1 MKKGVLILFVFSVQF
16 IFSQKREL
24 GNVTVE
30 ELSQKS
36 HPNDPSAEAAIL
48 FNKALTNVEYNQGAG
63 GFEIVTE
70 VETKIKIY
78 NKEGLDWA
86 NKSITYYIAG
96 DTKEKVEFSKCV
108 TYNLENGSIDKTK
121 LSREGEFTNQE
132 NKYWETKKIVMPNVK
147 EGSIIE
153 YRYIIR
159 SPFIT
164 TFPEWKFESFIPV
177 DYSELKA
184 RIPEYFTYNVYRKG
198 NGEIKETKNIANKS
212 ISFIGKDRV
221 SAAGRQLEG
230 NGANSGFV
238 RGSVQYSEEETTFTM
253 ENVPAIKDESYVH
266 NIDNYITT
274 VQHELSATKMPD
286 SQMRFYSLTWEDVV
300 KTIYDSESFGGE
312 LNKTNYFDEDL
323 KNIIAN
329 NSTSDQKLVAILQFV
344 KQNIKWDGFNSL
356 YTDKGVRR
364 AYKEKTGNVAEI
376 NLILTAM
383 LREAGFDAN
392 PVLLSTRQN
401 GIPQYP
407 SRTSFNYVIA
417 SVQIDGNIFLL
428 DATNKYSSINILP
441 LKTLNWIGRLVRK
454 DGTSLSL
461 NLASQQVSNDAINL
475 MCSINSDGKVE
486 GKLREQYFDYNAFV
500 YRDNNASLSSDS
512 YVEKLE
518 QKYKG
523 IEVSDF
529 SVKNENDLFKP
540 IVESYSFE
548 SSNLVEIIGDRMYLS
563 PMLFFQIKINPFKS
577 ETRGYPID
585 FNYPMKDSYNL
596 VIKIPEG
603 YEVETLPKVLNMSTE
618 NGTIAYKFNISNS
631 LDTVQIVSS
640 MEINTSIIPSTD
652 YVSIKNFFKEIVNNQ
667 AEKIVLKKI

>member
-1 MKKGVLILFVFSVQF
+1 MKKGVLILFIFSVQF

-48 FNKALTNVEYNQGAG
+48 FAKAFTNVEYNSSMGSY
-63 GFEIVTE
+63 EIVTE
-70 VETKIKIY
+70 VETKIKVY

-86 NKSITYYIAG
+86 NKSVSYYIAG

-108 TYNLENGSIDKTK
+108 TYNLENGSINKTK

-177 DYSELKA
+177 DYSELRA

-198 NGEIKETKNIANKS
+198 SGEIKETKNIANRN
-212 ISFIGKDRV
+212 I
-221 SAAGRQLEG
+221 AARDFGGTRYEG
-230 NGANSGFV
+230 
-238 RGSVQYSEEETTFTM
+238 GSMQYSELETVFTM

-274 VQHELSATKMPD
+274 VQHELSATKMPN

-417 SVQIDGNIFLL
+417 SVQMNGNIFLL

-475 MCSINSDGKVE
+475 MCSISSDGKVE

-529 SVKNENDLFKP
+529 SVKNENDIFKP

>member
-1 MKKGVLILFVFSVQF
+1 MKKGVLILFIFSVQF

-48 FNKALTNVEYNQGAG
+48 FAKAFTNVEYNSSMGSY
-63 GFEIVTE
+63 EIVTE
-70 VETKIKIY
+70 VETKIKVY

-86 NKSITYYIAG
+86 NKSVSYYIAG

-108 TYNLENGSIDKTK
+108 TYNLENGSINKTK

-177 DYSELKA
+177 DYSELRA

-198 NGEIKETKNIANKS
+198 SGEIKETKNIANRN
-212 ISFIGKDRV
+212 I
-221 SAAGRQLEG
+221 AARDFGGTRYEG
-230 NGANSGFV
+230 
-238 RGSVQYSEEETTFTM
+238 GSMQYSELETVFTM

-274 VQHELSATKMPD
+274 VQHELSATKMPN

-356 YTDKGVRR
+356 
-364 AYKEKTGNVAEI
+364 
-376 NLILTAM
+376 
-383 LREAGFDAN
+383 F
-392 PVLLSTRQN
+392 
-401 GIPQYP
+401 
-407 SRTSFNYVIA
+407 
-417 SVQIDGNIFLL
+417 
-428 DATNKYSSINILP
+428 
-441 LKTLNWIGRLVRK
+441 
-454 DGTSLSL
+454 
-461 NLASQQVSNDAINL
+461 
-475 MCSINSDGKVE
+475 
-486 GKLREQYFDYNAFV
+486 
-500 YRDNNASLSSDS
+500 
-512 YVEKLE
+512 
-518 QKYKG
+518 
-523 IEVSDF
+523 DF
-529 SVKNENDLFKP
+529 SL
-540 IVESYSFE
+540 
-548 SSNLVEIIGDRMYLS
+548 
-563 PMLFFQIKINPFKS
+563 
-577 ETRGYPID
+577 
-585 FNYPMKDSYNL
+585 
-596 VIKIPEG
+596 
-603 YEVETLPKVLNMSTE
+603 
-618 NGTIAYKFNISNS
+618 
-631 LDTVQIVSS
+631 
-640 MEINTSIIPSTD
+640 
-652 YVSIKNFFKEIVNNQ
+652 
-667 AEKIVLKKI
+667 